1 MMGRC
6 WTVVALCL
14 LVLLCACGAQE
25 AGEEEDTPPATQEQA
40 SKPLD
45 TSVIQGREGEL
56 DFAFS
61 LEDWIAAYNVQYQ
74 EGMGEALLTPPE
86 TWSSLRFATAPHS
99 QQETVFYE
107 FLADERMFN
116 LPTMTVYVPQGGSC
130 VQEITVNFDDH
141 DYSDALY
148 EFYQELCFYTVKTL
162 RPEMEAEQIREVC
175 QALDDVAYGELRLN
189 KQRYGSDVVPVLLY
203 HKDGVGFYSHFAL
216 GDYVRLCA
224 IPVTQERLAEYAQQ
238 GTELRELP

>member
-1 MMGRC
+1 M
-6 WTVVALCL
+6 ALCL

-107 FLADERMFN
+107 FLADERM
-116 LPTMTVYVPQGGSC
+116 
-130 VQEITVNFDDH
+130 
-141 DYSDALY
+141 
-148 EFYQELCFYTVKTL
+148 
-162 RPEMEAEQIREVC
+162 
-175 QALDDVAYGELRLN
+175 
-189 KQRYGSDVVPVLLY
+189 
-203 HKDGVGFYSHFAL
+203 
-216 GDYVRLCA
+216 
-224 IPVTQERLAEYAQQ
+224 
-238 GTELRELP
+238 